1 MHNDAI
7 IYMVKKSISLKLF
20 QDKIFCNDSLTAH
33 RISYIEKCFI
43 LKTAAFPFESV

>member
-7 IYMVKKSISLKLF
+7 IYMVKISISLKLF
-20 QDKIFCNDSLTAH
+20 QDKIFCNECLSAN